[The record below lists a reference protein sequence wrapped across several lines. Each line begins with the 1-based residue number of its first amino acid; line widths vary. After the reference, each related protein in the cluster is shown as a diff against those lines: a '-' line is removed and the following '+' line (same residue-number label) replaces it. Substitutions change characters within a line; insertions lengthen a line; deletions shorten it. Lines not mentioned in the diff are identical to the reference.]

1 MVISVVTVC
10 PCPVCREVGFGVI
23 DDGGASGIDVL
34 VESIVGVVAGA
45 VGVVSPLVAVVT
57 PAIAGN
63 LLYLVAVVAP
73 ADVLGCACKVMGQAR

>member
-1 MVISVVTVC
+1 MVVSVVIVC

-34 VESIVGVVAGA
+34 VESIVGVVAGT
-45 VGVVSPLVAVVT
+45 VDVTIPLVEVVP

-73 ADVLGCACKVMGQAR
+73 TDVLGCACKVMGQAR

>member
-1 MVISVVTVC
+1 MAVSVVIVC
-10 PCPVCREVGFGVI
+10 PCPVSREVDFGVI
-23 DDGGASGIDVL
+23 DDGSASGIDVL

-45 VGVVSPLVAVVT
+45 VGVTTPLVEVVT
-57 PAIAGN
+57 PAVAGN